1 MKRIILKV
9 LYLAVIVG
17 ALQFAGCA
25 GKPTILIYVR
35 DGSSDFEYMLHQEL
49 GVMKSLLEE
58 AGLRTVVATV
68 SDESYYH
75 LRAALDPDLSLKEVK
90 VKKYAGFLMPCMA
103 AGAPGFIEAEAVEM
117 VKQAVAQGKP
127 VAAQHGS
134 VFTLARS
141 GLLNGKRYAH
151 GSDRIKEGI
160 YSGIGVVQEG
170 LIITAGICPYEARMT
185 GRPDSTAE
193 LTRKLI
199 EAVQ

>member
-9 LYLAVIVG
+9 LFLAVIIG
-17 ALQFAGCA
+17 ALQLGGCA
-25 GKPTILIYVR
+25 RKPAILIYVR
-35 DGSSDFEYMLHQEL
+35 DGSSDFEYMLAQEL
-49 GVMKSLLEE
+49 GVMKSMIEE

-68 SDESYYH
+68 SNESYYH
-75 LRAALDPDLSLKEVK
+75 LRTALNPDLSLKDVK
-90 VKKYAGFLMPCMA
+90 VSKYAGFLLPCMA

-134 VFTLARS
+134 VFTLARA
-141 GLLNGKRYAH
+141 GLLNGKRYAYELP
-151 GSDRIKEGI
+151 RIKEGI
-160 YSGIGVVQEG
+160 YSGIGVVQDG
-170 LIITAGICPYEARMT
+170 LIITAGICAAEARLT
-185 GRPDSTAE
+185 GRPDGTVE